1 MLFSDLGYLEPE
13 ESVRNDE
20 LLLKSHSSGGIPD
33 VVCVYSRTGPAVS
46 LGRSSVAEESVDLD
60 YARRNGI
67 AIVRRTSGGSAIFSD
82 RSQITYV
89 AVFSDDGA
97 AREDVF
103 RKVCNCIIHALAH
116 INVHGEY
123 KPVNDVLVDG
133 RKISGSAQR
142 RFRGSILQHGTLIV
156 ADDRRTMESV
166 LIPLK
171 KRSATTSLEEILGR
185 IPGREEVVEALSVGF
200 SSFDG
205 SLEMRPQGA
214 FFLL

>member
-20 LLLKSHSSGGIPD
+20 LLLRSHSSGDIPD
-33 VVCVYSRTGPAVS
+33 VVCVYSRTRPAVS

-60 YARRNGI
+60 YAQRNGI

-82 RSQITYV
+82 RTQITYV
-89 AVFSDDGA
+89 AVFSDDGT

-103 RKVCNCIIHALAH
+103 KKICNCIIHALAH
-116 INVHGEY
+116 MNIRSEY
-123 KPVNDVLVDG
+123 KPVNDVLVDN

-142 RFRGSILQHGTLIV
+142 RFRGSVLQHGTLIV
-156 ADDRRTMESV
+156 SDDRETMESV

-171 KRSATTSLEEILGR
+171 KRSATISLEEILGY
-185 IPGREEVVEALSVGF
+185 IPEREDVVKAFSVGF

-205 SLEMRPQGA
+205 TIEMRPQGA